1 MKNLYVISG
10 VTGMT
15 GSELAHQYVLQGNQ
29 VIGFDNF
36 FASSIDTVKDLL
48 NNPLFHFYNYDLNN
62 SNHMD
67 EICGKVKCLIDSM
80 LWGGVVFVNCAAIV
94 HTKYFYEVES
104 TFQTNV
110 IGMKD
115 FLERAIAVGADT
127 YINCSTSEVYSMQSW
142 NENGGVQ
149 ESDYIVMSTAEHSQR
164 TSYACGKLM
173 TEFFMKEAVDKGRIK
188 GCSIRFANVYSKHER
203 FADHIIPHI
212 IDSLSKSPIVSL
224 LNNSKVNKR
233 TFLHNIDSC
242 RAVMALIESK
252 EALDGTAYN
261 VATDEEITIIDL
273 VKKIAEKMGID
284 DVQIR
289 FDGYRKSDP
298 KRRLL
303 NIDKISKRT
312 NWRPII
318 SLDKGLDMCINSIRK

>member
-1 MKNLYVISG
+1 M
-10 VTGMT
+10 
-15 GSELAHQYVLQGNQ
+15 
-29 VIGFDNF
+29 
-36 FASSIDTVKDLL
+36 
-48 NNPLFHFYNYDLNN
+48 
-62 SNHMD
+62 
-67 EICGKVKCLIDSM
+67 
-80 LWGGVVFVNCAAIV
+80 
-94 HTKYFYEVES
+94 
-104 TFQTNV
+104 
-110 IGMKD
+110 
-115 FLERAIAVGADT
+115 
-127 YINCSTSEVYSMQSW
+127 
-142 NENGGVQ
+142 
-149 ESDYIVMSTAEHSQR
+149 
-164 TSYACGKLM
+164 
-173 TEFFMKEAVDKGRIK
+173 
-188 GCSIRFANVYSKHER
+188 
-203 FADHIIPHI
+203 
-212 IDSLSKSPIVSL
+212 
-224 LNNSKVNKR
+224 NNSKVNKR